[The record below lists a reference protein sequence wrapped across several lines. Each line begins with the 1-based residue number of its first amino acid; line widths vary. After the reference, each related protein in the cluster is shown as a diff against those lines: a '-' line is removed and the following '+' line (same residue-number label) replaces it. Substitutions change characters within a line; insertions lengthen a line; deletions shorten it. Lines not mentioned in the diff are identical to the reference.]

1 MSETNNYVLFPIKYH
16 EIWKHYKR
24 HMSTFWTVE
33 EVDLSKD
40 LKDWEKLSNDER
52 HFISHVLAFFA
63 ASDGIVNENLS
74 TRFLDDIKAPEA
86 RCFYGFQI
94 SIENIHSEM
103 YSLLIDTYI
112 KDINERNRMF
122 NAIEHI
128 PAVKRKAEWALKWI
142 NDDIS
147 SYTKRMIAF
156 SAVEGIFFS
165 GSFCAIYWLKE
176 RGLMPGLTFSNELI
190 SRDEGLHTDFAV
202 LMNYM
207 MQNMSKE
214 ELIEFFEWKGEDEID
229 VVSLNEEEAHELFEE
244 AVDIEKEFITDAVP
258 CQMIGMNADLMKQYI
273 EFVADRLLVQLGYN
287 KKWYSKNPFDFM
299 ELISMRTKT
308 NFFEKKVGEYLKS
321 GVGKSEEDNKFIIG
335 AEY

>member
-1 MSETNNYVLFPIKYH
+1 MNEQNHYVLFPIKYND
-16 EIWKHYKR
+16 IWNHYKR

-40 LKDWEKLSNDER
+40 MKDWEKLSNDER

-63 ASDGIVNENLS
+63 ASDGIVLENLAL
-74 TRFLDDIKAPEA
+74 RFMDDIKAPES

-94 SIENIHSEM
+94 AIENIHSEM

-112 KDINERNRMF
+112 KDVKDRNLMF
-122 NAIEHI
+122 NAIETI
-128 PAVKRKAEWALKWI
+128 SPVKKKAEWALKWAG
-142 NDDIS
+142 DKDSTFIS
-147 SYTKRMIAF
+147 RLMAF
-156 SAVEGIFFS
+156 VAVEGIFFS

-190 SRDEGLHTDFAV
+190 SRDEGLHTDYAV
-202 LMNYM
+202 LLKYM
-207 MQNMSKE
+207 LEHMSRE
-214 ELIEFFEWKGEDEID
+214 ELKNFFEWNDDEVEDVIMSQKD
-229 VVSLNEEEAHELFEE
+229 VHALFEE
-244 AVDIEKEFITDAVP
+244 AVNIEKEFITDAVP

-287 KKWYSKNPFDFM
+287 KIWNSTNPFDFM

-308 NFFEKKVGEYLKS
+308 NFFEKKVGEYIKS
-321 GVGKSEEDNKFIIG
+321 GVGKSDKDNEFHISNIF
-335 AEY
+335 